1 MEEVKEMY
9 FEELE
14 TMEELDAAGC
24 GAAFGIG
31 FLGGVVVYAVIA
43 T

>member
-14 TMEELDAAGC
+14 TMEELDSVSDFA
-24 GAAFGIG
+24 GAAAPWVIAGIG
-31 FLGGVVVYAVIA
+31 IIF